1 LILLGIDPGSRNCGY
16 GILEI
21 EKRKIVSAGCGVIK
35 IHPDLALE
43 ARLLT
48 IYKEITMIIEE
59 YKPALAA
66 VETIFYGKNIRSSFI
81 LGHVRGVL
89 LLALA
94 EKNIKTYDFS
104 PLEVKRAVVGNGN
117 ASKEQVLYMVQKIV
131 TERVKIPSQDAA
143 DALAVAICTFHK
155 QRYYL

>member
-1 LILLGIDPGSRNCGY
+1 MILLGIDPGSRNCGY

-21 EKRKIVSAGCGVIK
+21 KKRKIISAGCGVIK
-35 IHPDLALE
+35 IPPDFSLE
-43 ARLLT
+43 KRLLT
-48 IYKEITMIIEE
+48 IYSEIKMVIDE
-59 YKPALAA
+59 YKPSSAA

-94 EKNIKTYDFS
+94 EKKIKTYDFS

-117 ASKEQVLYMVQKIV
+117 ASKEQVFFMVQKIV
-131 TERVKIPSQDAA
+131 TEKIKIPSQDAA
-143 DALAVAICTFHK
+143 DALAIAICAFHK
-155 QRYYL
+155 QRFL